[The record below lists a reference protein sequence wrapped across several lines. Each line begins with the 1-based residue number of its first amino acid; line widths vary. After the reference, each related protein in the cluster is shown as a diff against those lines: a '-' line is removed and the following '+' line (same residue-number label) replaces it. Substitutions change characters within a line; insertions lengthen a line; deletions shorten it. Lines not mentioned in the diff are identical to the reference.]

1 MNAKARSCFFI
12 ILAAALWGAVG
23 IFVRELSAAG
33 FSAMQIVA
41 IRMAVPAVAYTAFLL
56 VTDRRCLRIRPR
68 DCYLFVLTGVL
79 SFAMFN
85 WCYFNAIEASSLG
98 TAAILLYTAPAIVNV
113 LSIWAFRERM
123 TLQKGIAVAAT
134 FLGCVLVTGI
144 GDDMRLSAGGILF
157 GLGAGLGYAL
167 YTVFCKAALKRY
179 GSKTVTAYTFLFA
192 AAATIPLAAFDRQSI
207 ALFAE
212 PAVLLLSLGI
222 GSLCCLFPYL
232 FYSIGLAEV
241 EAGAAAVMAM
251 LEPVVAAVLGILIYR
266 ETFDIW
272 KLAGIVLI
280 VAAVAAQSLLPGRTR
295 YTGDRP

>member
-1 MNAKARSCFFI
+1 M
-12 ILAAALWGAVG
+12 
-23 IFVRELSAAG
+23 
-33 FSAMQIVA
+33 
-41 IRMAVPAVAYTAFLL
+41 
-56 VTDRRCLRIRPR
+56 
-68 DCYLFVLTGVL
+68 
-79 SFAMFN
+79 
-85 WCYFNAIEASSLG
+85 
-98 TAAILLYTAPAIVNV
+98 
-113 LSIWAFRERM
+113 
-123 TLQKGIAVAAT
+123 
-134 FLGCVLVTGI
+134 
-144 GDDMRLSAGGILF
+144 
-157 GLGAGLGYAL
+157 
-167 YTVFCKAALKRY
+167 
-179 GSKTVTAYTFLFA
+179 TAYTFLFA